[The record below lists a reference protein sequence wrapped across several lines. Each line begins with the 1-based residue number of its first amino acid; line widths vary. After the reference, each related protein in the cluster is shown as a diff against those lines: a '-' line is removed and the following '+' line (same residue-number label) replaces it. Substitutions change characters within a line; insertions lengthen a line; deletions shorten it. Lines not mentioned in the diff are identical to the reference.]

1 MTSQYYRVVLTDADG
16 NDLESSVFV
25 DPDVTDDSLAYDPVN
40 NLLNVAGDI
49 NITGTDAGNDL
60 GIIQILVS
68 TSKIYFE
75 DVPD

>member
-60 GIIQILVS
+60 GIIQILEP